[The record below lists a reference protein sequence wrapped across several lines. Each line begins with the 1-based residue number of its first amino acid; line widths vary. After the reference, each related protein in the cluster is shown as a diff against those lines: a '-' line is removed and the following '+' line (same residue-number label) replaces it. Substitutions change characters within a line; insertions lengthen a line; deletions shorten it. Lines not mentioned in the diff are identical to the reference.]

1 MFSMF
6 SMYSVCEVYVVYR
19 VYRCCMWSINGVHA
33 LTMRELCLDYVVH
46 VEYAYVQYAQCML
59 GIRGVC

>member
-1 MFSMF
+1 MFSMH
-6 SMYSVCEVYVVYR
+6 SVSKVYV
-19 VYRCCMWSINGVHA
+19 
-33 LTMRELCLDYVVH
+33 EH